1 MDNHHF
7 IENLTVPV
15 LVLTAGLVLWA
26 ALMGLGA
33 LVSEVEQVNSSQL
46 AMVKQMQQRGR

>member
-7 IENLTVPV
+7 IENLTVPC
-15 LVLTAGLVLWA
+15 LVLSA
-26 ALMGLGA
+26 ALILWGALAGLGA
-33 LVSEVEQVNSSQL
+33 LVSEVEQVSSSQL